1 MLLTLPPNLGL
12 PFGAILLMAF
22 GNKIGHWRWTLIVSV
37 SSLVLWGSLMVLI
50 TPYNKAMMVAF
61 VCLGQISY
69 GWAAYLAVT
78 FTQLGVPQEFLGISG
93 GLAGL
98 ARYAG
103 GAVASASYSSAIG
116 NGIQKRGWELIPP
129 AALDAG
135 LPEESLETLMSA
147 VISGGPA
154 AISKIQGV
162 TPQVTEAVAMA
173 YKWSVAFGLR
183 YVVYPSLCNDTK
195 ADKWFVYQECSVGI
209 TRVWCGW
216 DRIGFCMRGYYSQ
229 DDAQD

>member
-22 GNKIGHWRWTLIVSV
+22 GNKIGHWRWTLIISV
-37 SSLVLWGSLMVLI
+37 SSLVLWGSLMALI
-50 TPYNKAMMVAF
+50 TPTNKAMMIAF

-116 NGIQKRGWELIPP
+116 NGIHKRGWELIPS
-129 AALDAG
+129 AARDAG

-147 VISGGPA
+147 VISGGPG

-183 YVVYPSLCNDTK
+183 YVSPPS
-195 ADKWFVYQECSVGI
+195 FGP
-209 TRVWCGW
+209 
-216 DRIGFCMRGYYSQ
+216 
-229 DDAQD
+229 

>member
-12 PFGAILLMAF
+12 PFGALLLTLF
-22 GNKIGHWRWTLIVSV
+22 GNKIGHWRWTLVGSV
-37 SSLVLWGSLMVLI
+37 VSLVLWGSLMAMI
-50 TPYNKAMMVAF
+50 TPYNKAAMVAF

-116 NGIQKRGWELIPP
+116 NGLQKRGWELIPS
-129 AALDAG
+129 AAREAG
-135 LPEESLETLMSA
+135 LPEGSVDQLMAA
-147 VISGGPA
+147 VIGSGPG
-154 AISKIQGV
+154 AIANIQGV
-162 TPQVTEAVAMA
+162 TPSVTEAVTTA
-173 YKWSVAFGLR
+173 YKWSMAFGLR
-183 YVVYPSLCNDTK
+183 
-195 ADKWFVYQECSVGI
+195 
-209 TRVWCGW
+209 
-216 DRIGFCMRGYYSQ
+216 
-229 DDAQD
+229 

>member
-12 PFGAILLMAF
+12 PFGAILLMVF
-22 GNKIGHWRWTLIVSV
+22 GNRVGHWKWTLVISV
-37 SSLVLWGSLMVLI
+37 SSLVLWGSLMALI
-50 TPYNKAMMVAF
+50 TPYNKEMMIAF

-78 FTQLGVPQEFLGISG
+78 FTQLGVPQEYLGISG

-135 LPEESLETLMSA
+135 LPEESLEILMSA
-147 VISGGPA
+147 VISGGPG
-154 AISKIQGV
+154 AIGKIQGV
-162 TPQVTEAVAMA
+162 TPQITDAVAMA

-183 YVVYPSLCNDTK
+183 
-195 ADKWFVYQECSVGI
+195 
-209 TRVWCGW
+209 
-216 DRIGFCMRGYYSQ
+216 
-229 DDAQD
+229 